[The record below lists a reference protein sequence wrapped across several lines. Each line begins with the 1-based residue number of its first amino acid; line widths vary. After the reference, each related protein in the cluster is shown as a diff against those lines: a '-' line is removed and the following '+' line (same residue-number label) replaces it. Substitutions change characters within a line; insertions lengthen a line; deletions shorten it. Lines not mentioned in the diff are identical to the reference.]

1 MLPPSKSNPMFSRSS
16 YIMTFLRSRSNLTFL
31 QSRPNPMLSQSRLP
45 PRFAPSRS
53 DLMFPRSSFSLEM
66 PEVDRFSHRMSKRL
80 FDSLTTWTNENL
92 LKKEKAPRKIKP
104 KSKSISN
111 ASSPTFGKP
120 QQRLVEKKN

>member
-1 MLPPSKSNPMFSRSS
+1 MFPPSRSDPTFSRSS

-31 QSRPNPMLSQSRLP
+31 QSRSNPTLAQSNFP
-45 PRFAPSRS
+45 SRFAHSGS

-111 ASSPTFGKP
+111 ASSPSFGKP